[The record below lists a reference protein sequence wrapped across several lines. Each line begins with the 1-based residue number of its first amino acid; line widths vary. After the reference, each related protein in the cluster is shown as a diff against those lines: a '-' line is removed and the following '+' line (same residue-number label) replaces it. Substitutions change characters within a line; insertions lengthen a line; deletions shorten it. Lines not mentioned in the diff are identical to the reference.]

1 MLCHIFCP
9 DNDDSPG
16 EVQKVENIEVDTTW
30 KNKSVTQNGVTWKLK
45 KQFIGDFYEVLR
57 HQENLDDM
65 FHQISL
71 SNRFIVIHHVLW
83 WLKKQ

>member
-30 KNKSVTQNGVTWKLK
+30 NNKSVTQNGVTWKLK
-45 KQFIGDFYEVLR
+45 KQFIEDFYEVLR